1 MPDAATEV
9 TTEVTMEVT
18 TEVFNDKPGDNARL
32 GGTQCAS
39 A

>member
-1 MPDAATEV
+1 MPDAA
-9 TTEVTMEVT
+9 TEVTMEVT
-18 TEVFNDKPGDNARL
+18 TEVFNDKPVDNTRL